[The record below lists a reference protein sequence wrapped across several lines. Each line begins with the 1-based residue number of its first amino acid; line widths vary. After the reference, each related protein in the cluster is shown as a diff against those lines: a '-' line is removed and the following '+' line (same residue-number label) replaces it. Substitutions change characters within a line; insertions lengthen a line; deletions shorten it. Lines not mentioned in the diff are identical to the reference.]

1 MCITAMINFNAGLKL
16 LLEGPGK
23 KLMSHDIS
31 VPFTR
36 TYASC
41 QNLAGRWPQ
50 STGEV
55 SCGSMYHSYP
65 PYLICVFQVP
75 VFHTRMNFMSRIN
88 KWTTLLHCGFSCRNN
103 KAVF

>member
-36 TYASC
+36 THASC

-75 VFHTRMNFMSRIN
+75 VFHTRMNFMSGIN
-88 KWTTLLHCGFSCRNN
+88 NWTTLLHCGF
-103 KAVF
+103 